1 MDTPLS
7 STTVG
12 GIFVTMPGSIQILP
26 EHIANQ
32 IAAGEVVQRPESV
45 VKELVEN
52 SIDAGAGCVT
62 VVVQGAGKSLIHIID
77 DGAGMSRPD
86 LELCLVRHA
95 TSKIRTEED
104 LHRIG
109 TLGFRGEAMA
119 SIAAVADVE
128 VRTRHR
134 AEELGWT
141 LTSHPGKPLAIAPA
155 TNDIGTQILVRQLFG
170 SVPGRRKFLKSDMTE
185 FRYIS
190 ETMQTLALSRPNVRF
205 VFYDGPTRVFDLAPA
220 DLRTR
225 IAEVLTV
232 DPIRSLIEVSASD
245 SGISLSG
252 YVSPPEVSRQNRSG
266 QFLFLNG
273 RPIKSRALSHAVNQA
288 YEHLVSDRQFPLFS
302 LYLDID
308 PERVDVNVHPQ
319 KHEVK
324 FEDER
329 AVFLLLQDAVMR
341 ALARVNIIPPIMSN
355 VPIASSPLRT
365 LGSEPMSGGLMVNR
379 MTGEIL
385 QSGGGFSDRNY
396 QPAQPTRFTAAH
408 QRSHDML
415 FAPSEVPQET
425 ISVLHATAERIICV
439 IPAGVMIVRPT
450 FASER
455 IFFEQIMAKSAGDLS
470 PQTLMFPVEIPLDAH
485 RRAQIEEH
493 RQTIMDSGFEFDL
506 GESSMTILAV
516 PSIIAPGEEHL
527 VIDELISAMT
537 DVENAPSIDRHEALV
552 AQLARQ
558 YARRSVVG
566 MTPERAQMVV
576 RQLRECNIT
585 HHTPFGQPT
594 FTVIPFDEIDARFS

>member
-1 MDTPLS
+1 MDSPLS
-7 STTVG
+7 STSVD

-62 VVVQGAGKSLIHIID
+62 VVVQGAGKSLMHVID
-77 DGAGMSRPD
+77 DGAGMTRSD

-141 LTSHPGKPLAIAPA
+141 LTSHPGKPLSIAPA

-205 VFYDGPTRVFDLAPA
+205 VFFDGPTRVFDLAPT
-220 DLRTR
+220 DLKAR
-225 IAEVLTV
+225 IAEVLTI
-232 DPIRSLIEVSASD
+232 DPNRSLIDVTASD
-245 SGISLSG
+245 AGIRLSG
-252 YVSPPEVSRQNRSG
+252 YISPPDVSRQNRSG

-273 RPIKSRALSHAVNQA
+273 RPIKSRVLSHAVNQA
-288 YEHLVSDRQFPLFS
+288 YEHLISERQFPLFA
-302 LYLDID
+302 LYLEID

-324 FEDER
+324 FDDER
-329 AVFLLLQDAVMR
+329 SVFLLMQDAVMR
-341 ALARVNIIPPIMSN
+341 SLARVNIIPPIMSN

-365 LGSEPMSGGLMVNR
+365 LGTEPMTAGLIVNR
-379 MTGEIL
+379 LTGEIL
-385 QSGGGFSDRNY
+385 RSGGGFDDRGH
-396 QPAQPTRFTAAH
+396 QTSPPARFTAAH

-415 FAPSEVPQET
+415 FAPVDVPQET
-425 ISVLHATAERIICV
+425 ISVLSATTERIICV
-439 IPAGVMIVRPT
+439 IPAGVMVVRP
-450 FASER
+450 ASATER
-455 IFFEQIMAKSAGDLS
+455 IFFEQIMAKASGDFS
-470 PQTLMFPVEIPLDAH
+470 PQTLMFPVEIALDAH

-493 RQTIMDSGFEFDL
+493 RQTIMSSGFDFEL
-506 GESSMTILAV
+506 GPSSIIVSAV
-516 PSIIAPGEEHL
+516 PSVIAPGEEHL
-527 VIDELISAMT
+527 VIDELISAMS
-537 DVENAPSIDRHEALV
+537 DVENTPGMDRHEALV
-552 AQLARQ
+552 ARLARQ

-566 MTPERAQMVV
+566 MTPERAHTIV

-594 FTVIPFDEIDARFS
+594 YTVIPFDEIDARFA